1 MYFLLISLFCI
12 TAVTSHDLAQLETSE
27 EVADPEVE
35 IVRELSD
42 DEDILI
48 RSRRSAKAEV
58 CKYKK
63 GNWSECDLTEVSLV
77 SEMHQHHGAC
87 NTRVGMGSHAE
98 IRVRVSK
105 DGYTAL

>member
-12 TAVTSHDLAQLETSE
+12 TAVTSNDLAQLETSE

-63 GNWSECDLTEVSLV
+63 GNWSECDKKI
-77 SEMHQHHGAC
+77 M
-87 NTRVGMGSHAE
+87 
-98 IRVRVSK
+98 VSK
-105 DGYTAL
+105 DCNTNICRNKI